1 MRPQSLAVI
10 GLGAIGGSV
19 AWQSR
24 LAGVPSV
31 IGYAPDRADSV
42 QALKAAAIH
51 DIADSLARAVRDAEL
66 VVLAAPP
73 QAVLDLLDTIGPL
86 LRPGA
91 LVTDV
96 ASVKGPVVAKAM
108 EVGLGERF
116 AGSHPFAGTHLAGWE
131 GARPD
136 RLAGAI
142 VYVSSTGPAGD
153 AAAGEVMNFWETV
166 LGAHPVL
173 IDAAV
178 HDAQLAWTSHLPQ
191 AIASALAR
199 GVSRQPSLRGAS
211 FGSGLRDTTRLA
223 ASPPEMWVDIFLMNA
238 GPVGEA
244 LAQAEGELAE
254 LRELVARGDR
264 RGLKTYLEDAA
275 AFRRR
280 LDEGWTGGRWVD
292 GPTTDE

>member
-1 MRPQSLAVI
+1 MRPQSLAVL

-24 LAGVPSV
+24 LAAVPSV
-31 IGYAPDRADSV
+31 IGYAPDRTDAV

-51 DIADSLARAVRDAEL
+51 DVADTPARAVENAEL

-73 QAVLDLLDTIGPL
+73 QAILDLLTQIAPH

-96 ASVKGPVVAKAM
+96 ASVKGPVVARAV
-108 EVGLGERF
+108 EVGLGDRF

-142 VYVSSTGPAGD
+142 VYVSSTGRGGD
-153 AAAGEVMNFWETV
+153 RAAREVMDFWDTV

-173 IDAAV
+173 IDAAA
-178 HDAQLAWTSHLPQ
+178 HDEQLAWTSHLPQ
-191 AIASALAR
+191 AVASALAR
-199 GVSRQPSLRGAS
+199 GMSREPSLRGAS
-211 FGSGLRDTTRLA
+211 FGTGLRDTTRLA
-223 ASPPEMWVDIFLMNA
+223 ASPAEIWVDIFLMNA
-238 GPVGEA
+238 GPVGAA
-244 LAQAEGELAE
+244 LAHAEGELAA
-254 LRELVARGDR
+254 LRELLARGDR
-264 RGLKTYLEDAA
+264 RGLRTYLEEAA
-275 AFRRR
+275 RFRKR
-280 LDEGWTGGRWVD
+280 LDD
-292 GPTTDE
+292 G